1 MLQRGLAG
9 VSLMATQCMLQR
21 GLAGVSLMATQCMLQ
36 RELAGVNLMATQ
48 CMHRQSNPGARNTL
62 NYWVAKA
69 TLYLYISI
77 YAFSKCNLH
86 VLYKPVA
93 AQIHYRMSI
102 VTIAQVCYEYHYF
115 FFGGGGGGGGGRHF
129 GGQIFE

>member
-1 MLQRGLAG
+1 
-9 VSLMATQCMLQR
+9 
-21 GLAGVSLMATQCMLQ
+21 MLQ

-69 TLYLYISI
+69 TLYLYISL
-77 YAFSKCNLH
+77 YACSKCNLH

-93 AQIHYRMSI
+93 AQIHYRMNI
-102 VTIAQVCYEYHYF
+102 VTVAQVCYEYHNFLGVAIVVGKF
-115 FFGGGGGGGGGRHF
+115 FSSTVGFARK
-129 GGQIFE
+129 